1 LRDSRHCS
9 WRRRRM
15 RAQRAS
21 FLPRATAECAKS
33 SALRR
38 LPTTLESYPAI
49 IKSVTG
55 RRTLPQPVLDLPV
68 RKGRDRRSSL
78 PYGVNRN
85 CSSSE
90 NSAGTTWF
98 RSMLRCASRAPPL
111 LAHDYGINRTF
122 QKPALCPRPTP
133 PQMGGAWRYPDE
145 WPRMAETWRFF
156 TLRASSRRLT
166 RRAFCDMTHVLS
178 SRIAPREPIF
188 ADSIAYNTHR
198 DEKKSEKNCRS
209 MSQRDAHSP
218 MAFFN
223 RASLLVQRRVRRR

>member
-1 LRDSRHCS
+1 MLAPSCVPTPPTRIALRDSRHCS

-49 IKSVTG
+49 IKSVAG

-98 RSMLRCASRAPPL
+98 RSVRRRAFRAPPPPRAQL
-111 LAHDYGINRTF
+111 WDKSHIPEASPVPPPSASPNGWGA
-122 QKPALCPRPTP
+122 ALSR
-133 PQMGGAWRYPDE
+133 
-145 WPRMAETWRFF
+145 RMAEDGRNAAVFHSA
-156 TLRASSRRLT
+156 RVVAK
-166 RRAFCDMTHVLS
+166 
-178 SRIAPREPIF
+178 
-188 ADSIAYNTHR
+188 ADAAGFSR
-198 DEKKSEKNCRS
+198 DEACALE
-209 MSQRDAHSP
+209 
-218 MAFFN
+218 
-223 RASLLVQRRVRRR
+223 